1 VHRSIAFVV
10 AMALQL
16 AACSTTAPTAPPAA
30 TAAAPPSAGPTAAP
44 SPSPVDVSA
53 PFLSRITTAN
63 TGRLTFTGSI
73 ARGTDIADATGS
85 LTFAGS
91 ATEQVTT
98 ITRAGASSTTDSI
111 HVHGLGY
118 TKLGDGPWLKDSA
131 GPHVG
136 ADLWTLVRGLTS
148 VNDAGV
154 DTRAGVAAH
163 RIELPAGTVIPA
175 GAFGLEAFGLV
186 DPTVALV
193 FYATEDGTPLGL
205 ALTASATE
213 TVAGQTSDVRL
224 TLDLDYAEL
233 GGAVAVA
240 APDHVW
246 NRFTSKRYHYAIA
259 YPGGFSVDTSQRGF
273 DYLNG
278 PSVTHVGGRRLTSHG
293 RSLDSWSK
301 TIINGHNAA
310 RLEYT
315 LLSKQAHSLAGTG
328 GLLLTSKY
336 REHGQWLICYEVIAI
351 RGSYVYDVFWI
362 SPLKTS
368 AADLATWEQMLT
380 TFAFS

>member
-1 VHRSIAFVV
+1 MGRGFWVTRADEGSRRACSPACAAALRRHLIPWNGLQQRLVEGISAQRLTLKDVASATGVSRRTIGKWFAMKGRYLRSEGV
-10 AMALQL
+10 ARL
-16 AACSTTAPTAPPAA
+16 AAY
-30 TAAAPPSAGPTAAP
+30 
-44 SPSPVDVSA
+44 
-53 PFLSRITTAN
+53 L
-63 TGRLTFTGSI
+63 
-73 ARGTDIADATGS
+73 
-85 LTFAGS
+85 
-91 ATEQVTT
+91 
-98 ITRAGASSTTDSI
+98 
-111 HVHGLGY
+111 
-118 TKLGDGPWLKDSA
+118 
-131 GPHVG
+131 
-136 ADLWTLVRGLTS
+136 DL
-148 VNDAGV
+148 
-154 DTRAGVAAH
+154 
-163 RIELPAGTVIPA
+163 E
-175 GAFGLEAFGLV
+175 
-186 DPTVALV
+186 
-193 FYATEDGTPLGL
+193 YATVDGTPLGL

-213 TVAGQTSDVRL
+213 TLEGQTSDVRL

-240 APDHVW
+240 APGHVW
-246 NRFTSKRYHYAIA
+246 NRFTSTRYHYAIA

-315 LLSKQAHSLAGTG
+315 LLSKQAHPLAGRG